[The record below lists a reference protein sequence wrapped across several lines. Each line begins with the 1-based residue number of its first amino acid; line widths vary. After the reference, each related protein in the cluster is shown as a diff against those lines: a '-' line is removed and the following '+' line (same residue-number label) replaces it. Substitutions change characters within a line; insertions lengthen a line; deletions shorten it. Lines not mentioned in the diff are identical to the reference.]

1 MVLHGV
7 VLVKQPTDATSNYVE
22 QSGLT
27 DITNRWTLSDNANLV
42 QWNGSVSSDW
52 NTAANWTVLQ
62 GSGSRPPSST
72 DIVDLG
78 TAAFTNQPTITNNVT
93 VKNIVF
99 GSAQAVTLT
108 LASGG
113 SLTTLGNINGN
124 WAGNATHTINVNNQ
138 SLMVNGNIDLS
149 DGTNGHAINLNIGSG
164 SVTTLGSLSET
175 GGANI
180 NFSGAG
186 TLNIYREFHL

>member
-1 MVLHGV
+1 MNHPWRYGITMDLHGLAV
-7 VLVKQPTDATSNYVE
+7 GKTANSTTSNYVE

-42 QWNGSVSSDW
+42 QWNGSVSTDW

-78 TAAFTNQPTITNNVT
+78 TATFTNQPTITNNVT

-108 LASGG
+108 LGSGG

-124 WAGNATHTINVNNQ
+124 WTGNATHTINVNNQ
-138 SLMVNGNIDLS
+138 SLTVNGNLDLS

-164 SVTTLGSLSET
+164 NVTTLSS
-175 GGANI
+175 
-180 NFSGAG
+180 
-186 TLNIYREFHL
+186 HLQNPAARI